1 MLLSQAM
8 TGERSFFVDRD
19 SLYDLKQRIG
29 AGKLGAPAIIAC
41 AIIAI
46 VVAVYAGTYL
56 YDAANAHSFA
66 IESQN
71 QESASSG
78 SIASSSDASASATDG
93 LGTSSEPAPVL
104 ILIDVEGAV
113 DSPGIV
119 SVPED
124 ARVNDAV
131 AAAGGLS
138 DEAAP
143 GALNLAQKVHDGEQI
158 FVPTLEQASA
168 SSAEAQSAGAA
179 TAGST
184 ASSQAPAKVNINT
197 ADEAALQTVTGIGP
211 STAKKIVADRTK
223 NGPFASVDDLTRVS
237 GIGEKKLE
245 AFRDQL
251 CV

>member
-1 MLLSQAM
+1 M
-8 TGERSFFVDRD
+8 DRD

-29 AGKLGAPAIIAC
+29 AGKLGAPTVIAC
-41 AIIAI
+41 AIIAV
-46 VVAVYAGTYL
+46 VVAVYAGTYI
-56 YDAANAHSFA
+56 YDAATANSFA

-71 QESASSG
+71 QESAPSG
-78 SIASSSDASASATDG
+78 SSASSSDPSAYANDG
-93 LGTSSEPAPVL
+93 SETSSEPETAL
-104 ILIDVEGAV
+104 MLIDVEGAV
-113 DSPGIV
+113 NSPGIV
-119 SVPED
+119 SVPEE

-168 SSAEAQSAGAA
+168 SSAETQSAGSA